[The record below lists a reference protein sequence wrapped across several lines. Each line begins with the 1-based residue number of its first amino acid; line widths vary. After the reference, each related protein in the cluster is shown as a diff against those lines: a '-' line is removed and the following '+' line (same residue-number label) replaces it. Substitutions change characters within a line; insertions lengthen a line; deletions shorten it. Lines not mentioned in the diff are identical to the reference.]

1 MAFGSS
7 SSVFGAFVLNPLMY
21 GSKTGK
27 ATGYGNLEA
36 DALQVALFGN
46 SVTPDKNAAVAS
58 TAYNTGTWLTANEIT
73 DATNWVAGGRALS
86 GGAISATTNGGQFGA
101 TNTAS
106 GGVCTFANPA
116 YGVLVYDTSITGGT
130 VANQGVCFNAFGGPA
145 QVTNG
150 SFTVAWS
157 SNGLFQ
163 ITSS

>member
-1 MAFGSS
+1 MAFGSTS
-7 SSVFGAFVLNPLMY
+7 SMFGQFLYKPLC
-21 GSKTGK
+21 GGG
-27 ATGYGNLEA
+27 ATGFSSLTA
-36 DALQVALFGN
+36 DALLVALFGN
-46 SVTPDKNAAVAS
+46 SVTPDKNAVVGS
-58 TAYNTGTWLTANEIT
+58 TGYNTGTWLTANEIT

-86 GGAISATTNGGQFGA
+86 GNAFSSITNGVQFGA

-116 YGVLVYDTSITGGT
+116 YGVLVYDSTITAGT
-130 VANQGVCFNAFGGPA
+130 VAKQGVCFNAFGGPA

-163 ITSS
+163 ITAS